1 VGIRSFS
8 GTLNDQSKSA
18 PIAATVPVEIASIL
32 ESTFQ
37 RLLAEATFADA
48 WPRPELSV
56 RSETISEVGF
66 HVILPILSPWKGRI
80 LLAGDE
86 ETVRDLAAG
95 FHSIPD
101 AMVDKAIS
109 LDFLAELATLLV
121 RDLFCV
127 SENPV
132 DVQEPVELEPAQAR
146 ALWEEAA
153 AARTVLGCNQGRILA
168 ALLVGP

>member
-1 VGIRSFS
+1 M
-8 GTLNDQSKSA
+8 NDQTKSD
-18 PIAATVPVEIASIL
+18 PNTSLVPAEVVSVL

-37 RLLAEATFADA
+37 RLLAEATFADT
-48 WPRPELSV
+48 WPLPDLTS

-66 HVILPILSPWKGRI
+66 HVLLPILSPWKGRI

-127 SENPV
+127 SVDPV
-132 DVQEPVELEPAQAR
+132 DVEEPVELDPVQAR
-146 ALWEEAA
+146 ACWEEAVS
-153 AARTVLGCNQGRILA
+153 ARTVLGCNQGRILA

>member
-1 VGIRSFS
+1 M
-8 GTLNDQSKSA
+8 NDQPESVSSA
-18 PIAATVPVEIASIL
+18 SAVPAEVASVL

-37 RLLAEATFADA
+37 RLLAESTFADA
-48 WPRPELSV
+48 WSLPEMTS
-56 RSETISEVGF
+56 RSQTISEMGF
-66 HVILPILSPWKGRI
+66 HVVLPIVSPWKGRV

-101 AMVDKAIS
+101 AMVDKAIA

-127 SENPV
+127 SDDPV
-132 DVQEPVELEPAQAR
+132 DVEEPTELPPEKAR
-146 ALWEEAA
+146 RFWEEAA
-153 AARTVLGCNQGRILA
+153 TARTVLGCNQGRVLA
-168 ALLVGP
+168 ALLGGR